1 MWNIEPID
9 SDLQNFVNHNTS
21 TSSLVKLETNS
32 YLQTE
37 VVQIKLPNVV
47 HNNVEIDNLGLT
59 LLDVAN
65 FNVEIQIVF
74 STLI

>member
-1 MWNIEPID
+1 MWNKEPID

-21 TSSLVKLETNS
+21 TSSLVELETNS